1 MCLCIIVRILGYS
14 RSNSIAFFYFS
25 CAIPWLLGCSFFSL
39 FVLQCLLL
47 QSLCLLIK
55 YWLLI
60 YYIFIL
66 LIIYILNCLLCHTLQ
81 QLYIPF
87 SALFGSLLSFSQV
100 VFPTPLLLKRLF
112 LFLRSCFFSLC
123 FALFLVCPLGLIC
136 SVIRFFLGFLSFQYL
151 LFCPLNMLINS
162 FIYIYLFI

>member
-1 MCLCIIVRILGYS
+1 MWFLGHS
-14 RSNSIAFFYFS
+14 RSNSIVFYDFF

-100 VFPTPLLLKRLF
+100 VFPTPLLMKRLF
-112 LFLRSCFFSLC
+112 LFLRFCFLSLCSSPSCLSSLSYMGRYLFFFGVAYLFIFSCFFS
-123 FALFLVCPLGLIC
+123 
-136 SVIRFFLGFLSFQYL
+136 
-151 LFCPLNMLINS
+151 
-162 FIYIYLFI
+162 